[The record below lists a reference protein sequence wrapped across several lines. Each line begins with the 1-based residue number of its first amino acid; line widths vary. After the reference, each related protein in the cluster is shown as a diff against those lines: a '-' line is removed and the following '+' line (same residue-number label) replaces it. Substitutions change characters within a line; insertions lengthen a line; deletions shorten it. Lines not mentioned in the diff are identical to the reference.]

1 MTVYLDHNATTP
13 PLPAVLQAM
22 AQVQAEHWANPS
34 STHVPGQAA
43 RQAQAQARARIAAF
57 LGCKPAELVLG
68 SGATE
73 ANHHAVLGALQ
84 ARSGEGRRRWLLSA
98 VEHPG
103 LMALAAHL
111 QQQGVPVTRVPVDGT
126 GRLDLAALRAALG
139 PDVALLSLMGA
150 NNETGVC
157 MPLAEAVALCD
168 AAGAWLH
175 VDATQLIGKSAFRF
189 AGSGIDLLSAS
200 AHKLNGPKGVG
211 ALVVRQGL
219 ALPALLHGRQERQRR
234 GGTENLAGMAGFAV
248 ACEAHAADL
257 PHELER
263 LARLRDRIEAALLDA
278 LPGVHAYGRSAPRVP
293 NTLCLRFAELDA
305 DLVLTRLERAGV
317 IASSGAACSA
327 GGTQPSH
334 VLLAMG
340 ASPAQ
345 ARAGI
350 RFSLGRT
357 TTEAHIDTA
366 IAAIVRALAPLL
378 EPTASLESAA

>member
-43 RQAQAQARARIAAF
+43 RQAMAQARARIAAF

-84 ARSGEGRRRWLLSA
+84 SRAGEGRRRWLLSA

-175 VDATQLIGKSAFRF
+175 VDATQLIGKSPFRF

-211 ALVVRQGL
+211 TLVVRQGL

-234 GGTENLAGMAGFAV
+234 GGTENLAGIAGFAA
-248 ACEAHAADL
+248 ACDAHAADL

-263 LARLRDRIEAALLDA
+263 LARLRDRLEVALLDA
-278 LPGVHAYGRSAPRVP
+278 LPGVHVVGRAAPRVP

-305 DLVLTRLERAGV
+305 DPVLTRLERAGV
-317 IASSGAACSA
+317 VASSGAACSA

-340 ASPAQ
+340 ESPAH
-345 ARAGI
+345 ARGGI